1 MTTST
6 KARGA
11 RNVSPARMTTPKLA
25 LATSPAA
32 VDRIAKAGLSRGK
45 TFLSRI
51 LRVKGRRSIENTL
64 DPYNEILRAAY
75 EVVQQGELVFN
86 VHPNAKVRDAG
97 NRAYQAGMSF
107 LTELTLNRDLYEAFE
122 KLDVRSRDAETRFA
136 VFKIHRD
143 FKRAGVDKDEAT
155 RGRIKALNEEITA
168 IGSEFDR
175 NINEDVRSIELDS
188 PKLLEGLPADYIA
201 ARPAKEGKITI
212 TTNYPDALPVF
223 QYARNAEVR
232 RRMQWEFLNRGYPK
246 NMAVL
251 DRLLVKRNELAR
263 LLGYGNYAEYV
274 TEDKMIG
281 SAKAAADFV
290 GKIEKASGPRT
301 DKDYK
306 VLVERK
312 RKESPFA
319 EALDSWDP
327 SYLIERVRAEQ
338 YSFSSQEVR
347 PFFQFEKVRDGIFA
361 ITGKLFGVRYAR
373 VTSPT
378 WHESVEAYDVF
389 DDGSRLGRFY
399 LDLHPRPGKFNHA
412 AAFPLI
418 VGLRGTQLPQ
428 AALVC
433 NFPDPRTT
441 KGPALMEHN
450 DVVTFFH
457 EFGHLLHDI
466 FSGGSKWLKTSM
478 GDIEWDF
485 VEAPSQMLEE
495 WARRPEG
502 LQGFATHHETGEPI
516 PKELVERMERAQ
528 AFARGLLVRRQI
540 FFAALSLAYYNRD
553 PKDIDTTALAKEL
566 NAAYYPVPWYE
577 GTHFQCNFGHLNGYS
592 AVYYTYM
599 WSLVIAKDLFTPFQ
613 KKGVILDPVQAG
625 KYRRLI
631 LEPGSAKPAAAM
643 VREYL
648 GRPPRF
654 DAFRR
659 WLDQGAS

>member
-1 MTTST
+1 
-6 KARGA
+6 
-11 RNVSPARMTTPKLA
+11 
-25 LATSPAA
+25 
-32 VDRIAKAGLSRGK
+32 
-45 TFLSRI
+45 
-51 LRVKGRRSIENTL
+51 
-64 DPYNEILRAAY
+64 
-75 EVVQQGELVFN
+75 
-86 VHPNAKVRDAG
+86 
-97 NRAYQAGMSF
+97 
-107 LTELTLNRDLYEAFE
+107 
-122 KLDVRSRDAETRFA
+122 
-136 VFKIHRD
+136 
-143 FKRAGVDKDEAT
+143 
-155 RGRIKALNEEITA
+155 
-168 IGSEFDR
+168 
-175 NINEDVRSIELDS
+175 
-188 PKLLEGLPADYIA
+188 
-201 ARPAKEGKITI
+201 
-212 TTNYPDALPVF
+212 
-223 QYARNAEVR
+223 
-232 RRMQWEFLNRGYPK
+232 
-246 NMAVL
+246 
-251 DRLLVKRNELAR
+251 
-263 LLGYGNYAEYV
+263 
-274 TEDKMIG
+274 
-281 SAKAAADFV
+281 
-290 GKIEKASGPRT
+290 
-301 DKDYK
+301 
-306 VLVERK
+306 
-312 RKESPFA
+312 
-319 EALDSWDP
+319 
-327 SYLIERVRAEQ
+327 
-338 YSFSSQEVR
+338 
-347 PFFQFEKVRDGIFA
+347 
-361 ITGKLFGVRYAR
+361 
-373 VTSPT
+373 
-378 WHESVEAYDVF
+378 
-389 DDGSRLGRFY
+389 
-399 LDLHPRPGKFNHA
+399 
-412 AAFPLI
+412 LI

-495 WARRPEG
+495 WARHPEG

-566 NAAYYPVPWYE
+566 NATYYPVPWYE
-577 GTHFQCNFGHLNGYS
+577 GTHFQCNFGHLSGYS